1 MSVYKRGSIWWVKI
15 TVGGTVV
22 RRSSGSTSK
31 REAQKCER
39 DLRFEHADQLQSSRV
54 RFASE
59 RTYREALL
67 KWIQSGAPKSM
78 WSHARN
84 TRPYLDDVRLHQV
97 VPHAH
102 DMKQD
107 MLAKGLKVTTINRRL
122 AVVRRILNVAYR
134 EWDWL
139 REPLGQKIQLMS
151 EKGTARETYLSKEEV
166 EALVGLIED
175 PDVKAITLI
184 AAYTGLRLGE
194 IRGLTDKNWQKPYIV
209 LDSNTKGK
217 KPRVIPLLD
226 ELHDLMETVNFN
238 LTEWEIRKH
247 FEAAREAME
256 RPDIHFHDMR
266 HTFASWLV
274 TDPTIPL
281 TVIRD
286 LMGHANLT
294 VTSKYAHLRGI
305 DPGIINAA
313 LKKK

>member
-1 MSVYKRGSIWWVKI
+1 MSVYKRGQIWWIKFTI
-15 TVGGTVV
+15 DGTVV
-22 RRSSGSTSK
+22 RRSSGATSK
-31 REAQKCER
+31 REAQKRER
-39 DLRFEHADQLQSSRV
+39 ELRFEFADKTQASRV
-54 RFASE
+54 RFGSE
-59 RTYREALL
+59 RTYQEAIL

-84 TRPYLDDVRLHQV
+84 TRPYLDNVLLHQV

-102 DMKQD
+102 NMKQS
-107 MLAKGLKVTTINRRL
+107 MLADGLKVTTINRRL

-139 REPLGQKIQLMS
+139 KEPLGQKIQLMS
-151 EKGTARETYLSKEEV
+151 EKGTEREIYLSKEEV

-175 PDVKAITLI
+175 PDVRNIALL

-194 IRGLTDKNWQKPYIV
+194 LRNLTPKNWQKPYIV
-209 LDSNTKGK
+209 LDSKTKGK
-217 KPRVIPLLD
+217 KPRVVPVIED
-226 ELHDLMETVNFN
+226 LHPIMESTNFG
-238 LTEWEIRKH
+238 LSEWEVRKS

-256 RPDIHFHDMR
+256 RPDIHFHDLR

-274 TDPTIPL
+274 TDPAIPL

-294 VTSKYAHLRGI
+294 VTSKYAHLQGI
-305 DPGIINAA
+305 DPSIISDA